1 MPSCSTPTDIESTS
15 LATTTLLLSP
25 FRFFTSLRHSLFGH
39 TNFFLCLFFYLLF
52 HISSSFSSA
61 LSHLPRF
68 SKSQTHQYSLP
79 PSLTLLYTSLY
90 LIAGL
95 AHNFA
100 GSTSALGYSSVM
112 DYPSALVHLDKNGK
126 LALEIGKYR
135 AVQCSAVQLSTY
147 DAVQYN
153 TEHTTHCGMKQVI

>member
-1 MPSCSTPTDIESTS
+1 MLPSCSTPTDIESTS

-52 HISSSFSSA
+52 HISSSFSST

-79 PSLTLLYTSLY
+79 PSLSLLYTPLY
-90 LIAGL
+90 LVAGL

-135 AVQCSAVQLSTY
+135 AVQCSAVR
-147 DAVQYN
+147 
-153 TEHTTHCGMKQVI
+153 